1 MYKVLIPSAGLG
13 TRLGDIG
20 KNINKALVSVA
31 NKPVISHVIEK
42 FPKDVEIVIAIG
54 HKGRLLKDYLEV
66 AHPDRKITCVHI
78 EHYYGS
84 RSGLGH
90 TILQCKEH
98 LQCPF
103 VFTPNDTLILEDIPT
118 PYENWMG
125 YAEVENTDQYR
136 SLQTDSKG
144 MVNKIY
150 EKEDGLEVKPYIG
163 LAGINDYKLFWQ
175 AMESGTDK
183 GSILIGES
191 YGLRQILQANVQVAG
206 KKFTWYDTGTVANL
220 QKARKAF
227 EKKAAPNILEK
238 PNESIW
244 FVNNKVIK
252 YHSDP
257 SFISGRVQRA
267 EVLKGHVPEVTD
279 YRQNMYS
286 YRMLPGNVV
295 SKTTNYEVFE
305 NLLAY
310 LDSFWEPV
318 KLEAKEKSKFVDIC
332 NKFYKEKTEKRVQ
345 LYFDR
350 FSEIDSVE
358 IVNGTEI
365 PTVKQL
371 LDRVP
376 WPLLINGTPAK
387 MHGDLHF
394 ENILMAETGEFYL
407 LDWRQSFGGL
417 TSYGDLY
424 YDLAKLL
431 HGLIVSHELVNKE
444 CYSVSHIGNIINY
457 DLHRKHSLIENEAQF
472 QRFLATNGHD
482 VYKVQL
488 LTSLI
493 FLNIAPLHH
502 EPYSKMLFYLGKESL
517 YRLLEEKNVN

>member
-1 MYKVLIPSAGLG
+1 
-13 TRLGDIG
+13 
-20 KNINKALVSVA
+20 
-31 NKPVISHVIEK
+31 
-42 FPKDVEIVIAIG
+42 
-54 HKGRLLKDYLEV
+54 
-66 AHPDRKITCVHI
+66 
-78 EHYYGS
+78 
-84 RSGLGH
+84 
-90 TILQCKEH
+90 
-98 LQCPF
+98 
-103 VFTPNDTLILEDIPT
+103 
-118 PYENWMG
+118 
-125 YAEVENTDQYR
+125 
-136 SLQTDSKG
+136 
-144 MVNKIY
+144 
-150 EKEDGLEVKPYIG
+150 
-163 LAGINDYKLFWQ
+163 
-175 AMESGTDK
+175 
-183 GSILIGES
+183 
-191 YGLRQILQANVQVAG
+191 
-206 KKFTWYDTGTVANL
+206 
-220 QKARKAF
+220 
-227 EKKAAPNILEK
+227 
-238 PNESIW
+238 
-244 FVNNKVIK
+244 
-252 YHSDP
+252 
-257 SFISGRVQRA
+257 
-267 EVLKGHVPEVTD
+267 
-279 YRQNMYS
+279 
-286 YRMLPGNVV
+286 V

-387 MHGDLHF
+387 IHGDLHF

-417 TSYGDLY
+417 TNYGDLY

-482 VYKVQL
+482 IYKVRL